1 MSSASQRQYNRG
13 GGDNPCAGLVVQ
25 VSDMAKHMTS
35 RTRFHLRTT
44 ILTSATALM
53 LAIAGCTA
61 VGAIAANLE
70 REGSREVAA
79 SYKGLAGKSFAV
91 VVAADRTIQ
100 GDHPLIIE
108 HMIERITARLSEPS
122 NVPAAGGYVPA
133 VQVAKYLSEHP
144 SWTAQS
150 MKALAGELGG
160 VERIVYIDLFEFRL
174 NDPGNAYLWDGRAS
188 ANVSVVETDSAM
200 DDFFAFQQTVSVG
213 FPDKQ
218 GLGPSDMQAS
228 GVRTELARRLIERAS
243 WLFYDHT
250 EMNKL
255 EY

>member
-1 MSSASQRQYNRG
+1 MPSKSERQYNR
-13 GGDNPCAGLVVQ
+13 DNSDDPCVGVVVQ
-25 VSDMAKHMTS
+25 VFDMAEHMTS
-35 RTRFHLRTT
+35 LTRLLFRSA
-44 ILTSATALM
+44 ILTSAIASVL
-53 LAIAGCTA
+53 LGAGCTA
-61 VGAIAANLE
+61 VGAVAAKLE

-100 GDHPLIIE
+100 GENPLIIE
-108 HMIERITARLSEPS
+108 HMIERITSRLSEPS

-144 SWTAQS
+144 SWTAKS
-150 MKALAGELGG
+150 MKELAQALGG

-174 NDPGNAYLWDGRAS
+174 NDPGNAYLWEGRAS
-188 ANVSVVETDSAM
+188 ANVSVIETDSVI
-200 DDFFAFQQTVSVG
+200 DNFFAFQQTISVG

-218 GLGPSDMQAS
+218 GLGPSDMQAT
-228 GVRTELARRLIERAS
+228 GVRTELARRMIERAS